1 MASKGLILVV
11 DDDPDFTEITRTV
24 LTKQGFEVITAANGD
39 QGLTKA
45 RSEHPDLIVLDVMMS
60 SVLDG
65 VDASAALRED
75 DELRQIP
82 LVMVSSIAQSE
93 HADQFPTDEYMHVD
107 AWLSKPV
114 QPQELLDAVEKL
126 IE

>member
-24 LTKQGFEVITAANGD
+24 LTKEGFDVITAANGE

-45 RSEHPDLIVLDVMMS
+45 RSEHPDLIILDVMMS

-114 QPQELLDAVEKL
+114 QPKELLGAVEKL

>member
-24 LTKQGFEVITAANGD
+24 LTKEGFEVITAANGD

-75 DELRQIP
+75 DELRQVP

>member
-1 MASKGLILVV
+1 MARKGLILVV

-24 LTKQGFEVITAANGD
+24 LTKEGFEVITAANGD

-45 RSEHPDLIVLDVMMS
+45 RSEHPDLIILDVMMS

-65 VDASAALRED
+65 VDTSAALRDD

-82 LVMVSSIAQSE
+82 LVMISSIAQSE

-114 QPQELLDAVEKL
+114 QPQELLEAIEKL

>member
-1 MASKGLILVV
+1 MASKGLILIV

-24 LTKQGFEVITAANGD
+24 LTKEGFDVITAANGD

-45 RSEHPDLIVLDVMMS
+45 RSEHPDLIILDVMMS

-65 VDASAALRED
+65 VAASEALRED
-75 DELRQIP
+75 EELREIP

-114 QPQELLDAVEKL
+114 QPKELLGAIEKL

>member
-11 DDDPDFTEITRTV
+11 DDDPDFVEITRTV
-24 LTKQGFEVITAANGD
+24 LEKDGFEVISAANGN
-39 QGLTKA
+39 QGLL
-45 RSEHPDLIVLDVMMS
+45 RIRNEHPDLVVLDVMMS

-65 VDASAALRED
+65 VSVSEALRED
-75 DELRQIP
+75 EDLRQIP
-82 LVMVSSIAQSE
+82 LVMASSIAQSE

-114 QPQELLDAVEKL
+114 QPQELLTTVNRL
-126 IE
+126 ID